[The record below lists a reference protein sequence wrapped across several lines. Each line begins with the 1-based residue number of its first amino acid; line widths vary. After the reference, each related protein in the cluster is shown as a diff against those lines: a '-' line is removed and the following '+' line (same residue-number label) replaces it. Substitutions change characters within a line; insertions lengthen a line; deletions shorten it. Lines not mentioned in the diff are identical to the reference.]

1 MNHILTISA
10 LGILLILAVCLERE
24 TQFVIKQIYSVDSVR
39 VIQHDEKKA
48 VLSVSA
54 TVPTPCYTFAHFEQ
68 KRRGD
73 TVEVTIYAKTDP
85 EINCIQVLGK
95 ITCEIS
101 VDLKKAGISQILFRG
116 LSDDYALYLKAEN
129 NKEKDE

>member
-10 LGILLILAVCLERE
+10 LGILLILAVCLNRE
-24 TQFVIKQIYSVDSVR
+24 TQFVIKQVYSVDSVQ
-39 VIQHDEKKA
+39 VLQHDEKKA
-48 VLSVSA
+48 VLAVSA

-68 KRRGD
+68 KHKD
-73 TVEVTIYAKTDP
+73 DIVEVTIYAKTDP

-101 VDLKKAGISQILFRG
+101 VDLKKAGISQILLRG
-116 LSDDYALYLKAEN
+116 LSDDYALQLKAEN